1 MTSQIK
7 EINISLEQIDHHEI
21 VIRAIFVK
29 RGFKEG
35 CFKLCSLYT
44 HFIFC
49 YIDFNKLKIRKQE
62 MKRISGQQVTTTV
75 QKTPL
80 VSIIVPVYQVKDYV
94 GECVESLLAQT
105 YANLEI
111 LLVDDG
117 STDGSGA
124 LCDEYAAKGSRVRVI
139 HQENQGLS
147 AARNTGIELAT
158 GEYVAFVDSD
168 DMVLPDFIETL
179 YKLLRKYQA
188 DIALC
193 GYVKCRTEDLAGV
206 RNELSSSG
214 KERCMTSTQMLRQ
227 WHGKYKKWETVA
239 WNKLYRRSVL
249 EGREDNS
256 AMHFPIGRRHEDV
269 LTSHLFVANATRVVM
284 TMRKLYLYRI
294 RPGSITDQSIMTEFK
309 EENLRA
315 QRERMAFFK
324 ERRYWRAYLNL
335 FIGYV
340 LHWAWFRWRRIS
352 NGQ

>member
-1 MTSQIK
+1 MK
-7 EINISLEQIDHHEI
+7 KISE
-21 VIRAIFVK
+21 
-29 RGFKEG
+29 
-35 CFKLCSLYT
+35 
-44 HFIFC
+44 
-49 YIDFNKLKIRKQE
+49 
-62 MKRISGQQVTTTV
+62 QQVTTMV

-80 VSIIVPVYQVKDYV
+80 VSIIVPVYQVKEYH

-117 STDGSGA
+117 STDGSGV
-124 LCDEYAAKGSRVRVI
+124 LCDEFAAKDSRVRVI
-139 HQENQGLS
+139 HQENRGLS
-147 AARNTGIELAT
+147 AARNAGLDWVK

-168 DMVLPDFIETL
+168 DAVLPDFIETL
-179 YKLLRKYQA
+179 YKLLGKYQA

-269 LTSHLFVANATRVVM
+269 LTSHLFVANATRVAM
-284 TMRKLYLYRI
+284 TMRELYLYRI

-324 ERRYWRAYLNL
+324 ERRYWRAYFNL
-335 FIGYV
+335 LVGYV
-340 LHWAWFRWRRIS
+340 LHWAWFGWKRVRQRK
-352 NGQ
+352 